1 MSNELTNYEKPNLP
15 AALPDL
21 AKFVL
26 VGRDKLNMVKAG
38 IKALDKL
45 DIAEGVRQQKKEEAQ
60 MLAEALL
67 DAEVRIGEIL
77 AELPK
82 AQGKRNDIKLILSA
96 EYKLELPTKQDAI
109 QELGF
114 SRQQAERFQTLAANK
129 DIVEQIKQEARESD
143 DLPTRTA
150 VLQAARIKKLEDNR
164 AKIREELKGIEL
176 TADKQYR
183 IIYADPPWMYD
194 GGKPLSDKYGDV
206 QKHYPP
212 METAD
217 ICALPVS
224 DLCLEDCTLFL
235 WATAPKLPEALEVM
249 KAWGFQYKTC
259 IVWDKIKHNFGFY
272 FSVRHELLLIGGKG
286 RSTPDKSNNLHDS
299 VISIERSDKHSE
311 KPLYFRELIEQLY
324 NGPMIELFA
333 RQSAPGWDVWGN
345 QSGYE

>member
-1 MSNELTNYEKPNLP
+1 MEVTKYDKPNLP
-15 AALPDL
+15 VSLPDL
-21 AKFVL
+21 AQFVL

-38 IKALDKL
+38 IKALEKL
-45 DIAEGVRQQKKEEAQ
+45 DVAEGVRQQKKDEAQ

-77 AELPK
+77 AEMPK
-82 AQGKRNDIKLILSA
+82 AQGKRNDIELILSA
-96 EYKLELPTKQDAI
+96 EDKLELPTKQEAI

-114 SRQQAERFQTLAANK
+114 SRQQAERFQVLAANK
-129 DIVEQIKQEARESD
+129 DLVEQIKQEARESD

-150 VLQAARIKKLEDNR
+150 VLQAARIKQLEENR
-164 AKIREELKGIEL
+164 AKVREELKGIDL
-176 TADKQYR
+176 TADKKYHVV
-183 IIYADPPWMYD
+183 YADPPWMYD

-224 DLCLEDCTLFL
+224 GLCLEDCTLFL

-249 KAWGFQYKTC
+249 KSWGFQYKTC

-311 KPLYFRELIEQLY
+311 KPAYFRELIEQLY
-324 NGPMIELFA
+324 SGPMIELFA
-333 RQSAPGWDVWGN
+333 RQAAEGWDVWGN
-345 QSGYE
+345 QSGNE